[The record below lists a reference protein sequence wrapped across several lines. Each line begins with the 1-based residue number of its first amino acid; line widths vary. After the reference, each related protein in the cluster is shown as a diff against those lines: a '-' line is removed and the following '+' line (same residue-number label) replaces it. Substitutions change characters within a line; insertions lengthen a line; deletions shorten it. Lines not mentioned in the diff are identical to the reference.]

1 MGETPTLPREIYE
14 IIDSI
19 TFWNQITI
27 ISQILDPYCKL
38 LNMLQ
43 CDKARLF
50 QVMHSM
56 GYLVQFWSNYSDI
69 ALALRIIN

>member
-1 MGETPTLPREIYE
+1 MGKILTLSREIFE

-38 LNMLQ
+38 LNILQ

-50 QVMHSM
+50 QVMHSI
-56 GYLVQFWSNYSDI
+56 GYLVQF
-69 ALALRIIN
+69 